1 MALRLDPRIPLIWR
15 NPGEL
20 QFGLDSVSA
29 RLTEPSI
36 ADERVIAALA
46 GGAARPVLDTIAT
59 SSRATPEDVDRLL
72 DKLGEVVVDSGSPA
86 AGKMSDAAGAVCARV
101 ALDGDGPAARSLQTV
116 LLDLG
121 VDASLGMDAS
131 PRTEAAART
140 ESARTKR
147 SDRSG
152 PIPSRSAA
160 HVRIDAAVILAHY
173 VIEPARYGRWLRGD
187 VPHLPVVFSDRS
199 VRVGPFVEPGRTAC
213 LFCLDLARTDE
224 DPAWPAMATQLMTM
238 SAPTEAPLAVAEAV
252 AVAARIVWGRLGPG
266 PAPARAAF
274 HDTSTSY
281 QLDSATGGI
290 TRLRHRPHPECA
302 CRGLPEIA
310 TGPGPASGRY
320 PRTSSAA
327 PSVSRE

>member
-15 NPGEL
+15 NPREL
-20 QFGLDSVSA
+20 QFGLDTVSA
-29 RLTEPSI
+29 RLTDPSV

-46 GGAARPVLDTIAT
+46 GGAARPVLDAIAT

-72 DKLGEVVVDSGSPA
+72 DKLGEVVVDSR
-86 AGKMSDAAGAVCARV
+86 SDAGGNGSDADGTVCARV
-101 ALDGDGPAARSLQTV
+101 ALDGDGPAARALQTV

-121 VDASLGMDAS
+121 LDADLGMDAGLGM
-131 PRTEAAART
+131 EAPTRV

-152 PIPSRSAA
+152 PIPSHFAA
-160 HVRIDAAVILAHY
+160 DARIDAAVILAHY

-187 VPHLPVVFSDRS
+187 IPHLPIVFSDQS
-199 VRVGPFVEPGRTAC
+199 VRVGPLVEPGRTAC

-224 DPAWPAMATQLMTM
+224 DSAWPAMATQLMTI
-238 SAPTEAPLAVAEAV
+238 SAPAEAPLAVAEAV
-252 AVAARIVWGRLGPG
+252 AVAARIVWGRLGPT
-266 PAPARAAF
+266 PARAAF
-274 HDTSTSY
+274 HATSTSFR
-281 QLDSATGGI
+281 LDSATGGI
-290 TRLRHRPHPECA
+290 TRRRHRPHPECA
-302 CRGLPEIA
+302 CGGLPEIA
-310 TGPGPASGRY
+310 TGPGPVSGRH